1 MAYPPTAPTDP
12 VEAPPDAG
20 PTGAQSP
27 ADPLVTLQFAPE
39 FIEEM
44 FKEIQDAQKVRDEY
58 AAKWDILIKEYIPDV
73 RAAGEAESVK
83 SNIHFR
89 DVHTKLAQIF
99 YQNPELILESKMPVK
114 MPIAMGANGQ
124 PMTAEDAITVKREVL
139 NYYTG
144 DDGID
149 ASWLMDELLTDAL
162 MWSGVAAAKVGCKIY
177 TKPVTRPVMIPDPNF
192 VPPQMIPGQVLGLG
206 ASVAPPMVSATTFNP
221 ETMAMEPKMETVIV
235 PIFKEWYASRVPPKK
250 MLWSKKL
257 KSGRFD
263 RDACWVGQE
272 LFMSE
277 RQVRLTFNV
286 TPDKLKDVS
295 PTGEDT
301 LVADQGGAKPDSTEK
316 SYHIYELFLRANE
329 YDDAQPH
336 PQAIYQLVL
345 MEGMRDKP
353 LVYRPCV
360 DQTFDDMGQLTPDSL
375 VGFPIEFL
383 SLRDMPDSPFVYSDA
398 AMVNNQVKQ
407 INTHR
412 VQSVKLRDS
421 AIAKML
427 YDKGAFTPEEI
438 ARIKE
443 MKVGDWFGVDE
454 GKLAQ
459 GPDKIIAPA
468 TQPTASR
475 DDYRLAAMLKQDLDE
490 ALGLSAQ
497 EAGATEEGGQRTAT
511 EVATVGSKAAA
522 RLGKDRQRATKFY
535 IRLVRKLD
543 TYLMRYATTD
553 DYIAVVGPLGE
564 KRMEVWNSKI
574 ITGRYAYK
582 MKPDSQLMIDAARD
596 RQQLL
601 SYAEKV
607 LMDPMINRVPIHRKL
622 ATLFGL
628 DPSEVVMD
636 PMAAKMAQMSGLNA
650 GAPGEKPGG
659 GTRPTGDSAD
669 RRPHD
674 ATGGRPNA
682 PDGASPTAPNIK
694 SVPSAA

>member
-1 MAYPPTAPTDP
+1 MAYPPTSPNVDKPP
-12 VEAPPDAG
+12 VADAAA
-20 PTGAQSP
+20 TGAQSP
-27 ADPLVTLQFAPE
+27 TDPLVPLKFTPE

-44 FKEIQDAQKVRDEY
+44 FKEIADAQKLRDDY
-58 AAKWDILIKEYIPDV
+58 ATKWDILIKEYIPDV
-73 RAAGEAESVK
+73 IASGQPESIK

-99 YQNPELILESKMPVK
+99 YQNPELILEAKMPVK
-114 MPIAMGANGQ
+114 MPVMMNAVGQ

-139 NYYTG
+139 NYYLG

-162 MWSGVAAAKVGCKIY
+162 MWSGNAAVKIGCKIY

-192 VPPQMIPGQVLGLG
+192 IPPQMIPGQVLGLG
-206 ASVAPPMVSATTFNP
+206 ASVQPPMVPATTFDP
-221 ETMAMEPKMETVIV
+221 ETMQQVPKMETVIV
-235 PIFKEWYASRVPPKK
+235 PIFKEWYANRVPPKK

-272 LFMSE
+272 LFMSK
-277 RQVRLTFNV
+277 RQLVSTFNV
-286 TPDKLKDVS
+286 TEELLS
-295 PTGEDT
+295 HINPTGEDT
-301 LVADQGGAKPDSTEK
+301 LVADQGGAKPDSTDK
-316 SYHIYELFLRANE
+316 SYHIYELFLKANE

-336 PQAIYQLVL
+336 PLAIYQLVL
-345 MEGMRDKP
+345 IEGMKDKP
-353 LVYRPCV
+353 IVYRPCV
-360 DQTFDDMGQLTPDSL
+360 DQTFDEFGQLTPDSL

-398 AMVNNQVKQ
+398 AMVNNQIKQ

-412 VQSVKLRDS
+412 RQSAMLRDA
-421 AIAKML
+421 AIARMM
-427 YDKGAFTPEEI
+427 YDQGAFTPTEI
-438 ARIKE
+438 EAIKQ
-443 MKVGDWFGVDE
+443 MKVGDWIGVQE
-454 GKLAQ
+454 GKLSQ
-459 GPDKIIAPA
+459 GPDKIVAPM

-497 EAGATEEGGQRTAT
+497 EAGATEEGNRTAT
-511 EVATVGSKAAA
+511 EVATVGAKAAA
-522 RLGKDRQRATKFY
+522 RLGKDRQRATKCY
-535 IRLVRKLD
+535 LRIVRKLD

-553 DYIAVVGPLGE
+553 DYITIVGPLGE
-564 KRMEVWNSKI
+564 KRMEIWNNKI

-601 SYAEKV
+601 TYAEKV

-636 PMAAKMAQMSGLNA
+636 PMTAKMAQMSGLNT
-650 GAPGEKPGG
+650 GTPGENPGG
-659 GTRPTGDSAD
+659 GTRPQGDSSD

-682 PDGASPTAPNIK
+682 PDGASPVAPN
-694 SVPSAA
+694 VGRPNAA